1 MVVDHFSSLAE
12 LESVRSR
19 WIELYDIDSEANLFL
34 SWEWLHASL
43 ATEKKRWIVLGV
55 RDGEGQHIAFLP
67 LTLGRFPPLGPVLTR
82 TVSLGGSPRADFTG
96 MVGVAGQE
104 SRFIPALARAIEAL
118 PWDNF
123 ALNSCDDRRI
133 AALVEEF
140 LSSRF
145 QIVRGEATPCP
156 YVELPATWEEY
167 LDGRGRS
174 TRRTI
179 RSHLRKIESLPGYRL
194 HFAPSSEADQS
205 IDTLIRVN
213 SMRWRKDLRSW
224 QQAYGELFSRCYA
237 SGRFQVAA
245 MFQGEEL
252 MAAQGFFVE
261 HKRRTVVA
269 YMIGHNPEYSQ
280 FSPGVMLG
288 CASIRR
294 AIEEGYQRYELSRG
308 DQAYKISLATDLKY
322 TTNTT
327 LRRKGVREA
336 ALNAGREGFFA
347 AKRLA
352 RNLLVHRA

>member
-1 MVVDHFSSLAE
+1 MVVDHFSSLRE
-12 LESVRSR
+12 LASVRSR
-19 WIELYDIDSEANLFL
+19 WMELYDGDSEASLFL
-34 SWEWLHASL
+34 SWEWLSACL
-43 ATEKKRWIVLGV
+43 ATEKQRWIVLAV
-55 RDGEGQHIAFLP
+55 RDGEGPYVAFLP
-67 LTLGRFPPLGPVLTR
+67 LTLGRFPPYGPVLSR
-82 TVSLGGSPRADFTG
+82 ALSLGGTPRADFTG
-96 MVGVAGQE
+96 MVGVAGEE
-104 SRFIPALARAIEAL
+104 SRFIPALAREIEAL

-123 ALNSCDDRRI
+123 ALSSCDDRRI
-133 AALVEEF
+133 AALIGEF
-140 LSSRF
+140 LPNRY
-145 QIVRGEATPCP
+145 QTVRGEATPCP
-156 YVELPATWEEY
+156 YVELPPTWEEY
-167 LDGRGRS
+167 LEGRGRS

-194 HFAPSSEADQS
+194 HFAPSDEADAA
-205 IDTLIRVN
+205 IETLLRVN
-213 SMRWRKDLRSW
+213 SMRWRKDLRDW
-224 QQAYGELFSRCYA
+224 QHVYGELFARCYS

-245 MFQGEEL
+245 MYQGEAL

-269 YMIGHNPEYSQ
+269 YMIGHNPEYAQ

-294 AIEEGYQRYELSRG
+294 AIEEGYHRYELSRG
-308 DQAYKISLATDLKY
+308 DQAYKISLATDVKY

-327 LRRKGVREA
+327 VRRKGVREA